1 VRGAAFVLIVAGL
14 LSVAALGATVGVVRG
29 EEPSPQPSPSPT
41 TPPPVTTVAG
51 ADDLWHADPVRLVFV
66 AQDMSGTGIAA
77 TEFAVDGG
85 AWRTGN
91 ELIVPAPRDHS
102 WDGEHTVSYR
112 SRDNAGVIEPDRT
125 CVVRIDTTAPRSR
138 WLSCTPAIR
147 YRTGPQR
154 LRVRVDDVTGLS
166 TVKLRVL
173 DVLGRTV
180 ALSGP
185 YELKNGAHALIWNGR
200 SRSGKAVAP
209 GTYAVQLEL
218 EDVVGNSRVSAQ
230 RRFRDQ
236 HAVSSAV
243 VRNNTSAGRRVAL
256 TFDDGGDAGA
266 WSGILSILRSYKL
279 KGSFFPVGSVV
290 AGHPELARRT
300 VAEGHDV
307 GNHSWNH
314 PTMSRLGFG
323 ETVQQ
328 LRWTEGAWW
337 RAARVTT
344 APFFRPPYGDY
355 SSTTVAG
362 AGAAG
367 YRYTV
372 LWDVDPFDW
381 AQPGA
386 GVIVARVLGTVRP
399 GSIILLHCTGQTV
412 QALPSIIQGLKARGL
427 HPVTLHELFAAGLR

>member
-1 VRGAAFVLIVAGL
+1 
-14 LSVAALGATVGVVRG
+14 VVRG
-29 EEPSPQPSPSPT
+29 DEPSPTPSPSPT
-41 TPPPVTTVAG
+41 TPPPVTTVTG
-51 ADDLWHADPVRLVFV
+51 ADDLWHAHPVRLVFV
-66 AQDMSGTGIAA
+66 AQDMSGSGVAA
-77 TEFAVDGG
+77 IEYAIDGG
-85 AWRTGN
+85 AWQTGN
-91 ELIVPAPRDHS
+91 ELIVPAPRNHA

-112 SRDNAGVIEPDRT
+112 SRDNAGGIEQART
-125 CVVRIDTTAPRSR
+125 CHVRIDTTAPRSR
-138 WLSCTPAIR
+138 WLSCRPAVR

-154 LRVRVDDVTGLS
+154 MRVRIEDITGVS
-166 TVKLRVL
+166 TVKLRIL
-173 DVLGRTV
+173 DALDRTI
-180 ALSGP
+180 ARAGP
-185 YELKNGAHALIWNGR
+185 YELGNGTHTLSWNGR
-200 SRSGKAVAP
+200 ARSGKAAAP

-218 EDVVGNSRVSAQ
+218 RDGAGNVRVSAA

-236 HAVSSAV
+236 HAVSSVV
-243 VRNNTSAGRRVAL
+243 VRSNSSAGRRVAL

-266 WSGILSILRSYKL
+266 WAGILSILRRYDL
-279 KGSFFPVGSVV
+279 KGTFFPVGSVV
-290 AGHPELARRT
+290 AGHPALARRT

-307 GNHSWNH
+307 GNHSWSH
-314 PTMSRLGFG
+314 PTMSRLGLG

-344 APFFRPPYGDY
+344 APFFRPPYGDF

-386 GVIVARVLGTVRP
+386 GVIVTRVLGSVRP
-399 GSIILLHCTGQTV
+399 GSIILLHTTGQTV
-412 QALPSIIQGLKARGL
+412 QALPSIIQGLRARNL